1 MVKHLKHI
9 MWLSFMTF
17 CVLTLFGCAS
27 FNPRTVDE
35 VPFRERA
42 QTQYEGNVRVTA
54 AVLCPEETE
63 ALFDLP
69 LYRRGIQPIWLEI
82 ENNDEEPVWFPRV
95 SLDQNYFAPF
105 EVAYMHHRAFSKQ
118 VNNQMNKFFD
128 EQAIGGYV
136 PNGSIRSGFVF
147 THLDLG
153 TKIFN
158 LGLVGE
164 DNKVRMFT
172 FFINV
177 PGLRADHYDVEW
189 DDLYPKDQIVSY
201 DEVSLRKSLEN
212 LPCCTTNRK
221 GTKQRKPLNLIVI
234 GDTEEVFHALIRSG
248 WNETGSIVKKALSN
262 TKTTSAV
269 WRQYRYKP
277 VKPLYVYGRPQDIA
291 FRKTRKTANET
302 NELRLWLSPM
312 TLEGKPVW
320 VGQINR
326 NIRLRIARLKVIYKI
341 DPAIDDV
348 RNYILQNLW
357 YSQGLAKFGFVK
369 GVGAASISKPRR
381 DIWGNRYFTDGY
393 RAVVWV
399 SNEPVSFSDVVN
411 AEWEK
416 PFVKR

>member
-1 MVKHLKHI
+1 MVKYRLQA

-17 CVLTLFGCAS
+17 CVLTVFGCAS
-27 FNPRTVDE
+27 FNPLTVDE

-54 AVLCPEETE
+54 AVLSPEETE

-82 ENNDEEPVWFPRV
+82 ENNDEGPVWFPRV
-95 SLDQNYFAPF
+95 SLDRNYFAPF
-105 EVAYMHHRAFSKQ
+105 EIAYMHHRAFSKQ
-118 VNNQMNKFFD
+118 ANLQMDKYFD
-128 EQAIGGYV
+128 EQAMGGYI
-136 PNGSIRSGFVF
+136 PPGSVRSGFVF

-153 TKIFN
+153 TKN
-158 LGLVGE
+158 LNIDLVGKDHE
-164 DNKVRMFT
+164 VRTFT

-177 PGLRADHYDVEW
+177 PGLRADHHEVEW
-189 DDLYPKDQIVSY
+189 DDLYSKDQIVSY
-201 DEVSLRKSLEN
+201 DEIGLRKALES

-221 GTKQRKPLNLIVI
+221 GTKQRKPINIIII

-248 WNETGSIVKKALSN
+248 WNETGSID
-262 TKTTSAV
+262 KTSVSKTGTSSTV
-269 WRQYRYKP
+269 WKQYRYKP
-277 VKPLYVYGRPQDIA
+277 ISPLYVYGRPQDMA
-291 FRKTRKTANET
+291 FRKTRKTAHERNQ
-302 NELRLWLSPM
+302 LRLWLSPM

-326 NIRLRIARLKVIYKI
+326 DIGLRFAWLTVIYKI

-348 RNYILQNLW
+348 RNYIFQDLW
-357 YSQGLAKFGFVK
+357 YSQGLEKLGFVK

-393 RAVVWV
+393 RVVLWV
-399 SNEPVSFSDVVN
+399 SSEPVSFSEVVN
-411 AEWEK
+411 VGWET
-416 PFVKR
+416 PFKER